1 MEGLTCQAEK
11 VSGTS
16 LVPSTEERDRLD
28 DYWVAVSGD
37 R

>member
-1 MEGLTCQAEK
+1 MEGLTCQAETA
-11 VSGTS
+11 SGTS
-16 LVPSTEERDRLD
+16 LVPSVEERDRLG